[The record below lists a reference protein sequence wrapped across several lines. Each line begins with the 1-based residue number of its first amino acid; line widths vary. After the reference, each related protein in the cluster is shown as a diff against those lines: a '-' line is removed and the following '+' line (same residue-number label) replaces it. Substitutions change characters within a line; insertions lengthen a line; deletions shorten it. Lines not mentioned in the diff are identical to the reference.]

1 MQQASYLDGGPLMWM
16 LPLYLHIIQKSDDD
30 DDDDDD
36 DDKVLQS
43 LNEINA
49 SLQKLLSRN
58 EQQKLSKKGHN
69 SAKIWRMITNIELD
83 LYL

>member
-1 MQQASYLDGGPLMWM
+1 MWM
-16 LPLYLHIIQKSDDD
+16 LPLYLHIIQKS
-30 DDDDDD
+30 DDDDD

-49 SLQKLLSRN
+49 SLQKLLSGN